1 VQKTAEP
8 IEMPFG
14 ISTRVDQM
22 THVLDGVDIGATWQ
36 IRLNRPY
43 AAVIRP
49 YAKLLWPL
57 VVVNCVRYMQYLCT
71 PRVFG

>member
-1 VQKTAEP
+1 MQKTAEP

-49 YAKLLWPL
+49 YAKLL
-57 VVVNCVRYMQYLCT
+57 
-71 PRVFG
+71 